1 MYPVH
6 NKQKSDFEYNGY
18 LFWGLIAIE
27 LFMSFSFLGY
37 IHIDPISIT
46 FVYIPVLVAGCI
58 LGPRESA
65 VIGAV
70 FGLASM
76 WKASAFYV
84 GAGDAVFSPVMS
96 GHPLGSILLS
106 VGARVL
112 FGVIVGFMYR
122 AARRS
127 GHPMIWIVVV
137 TSMGR
142 TIHTLCVYSIMGI
155 FFPKIGLTAA
165 DAMKGITRLDYI
177 PFLLAAN
184 IIVIACYLFRRSD
197 YLNDLLDRI
206 NRVDEVYSGSSG
218 PGVPMTVMFI
228 LVLMASVS
236 VALYFTNRIRTVM
249 AEYGLDLGEHASYDI
264 MHLQIQFLFGMLSLA
279 LIVIMII
286 NMHQKNMNYLYHEA
300 KKDGLTGLPGRELFF
315 QTGKDLLQNM
325 APDQPG
331 RTACFFVLDIDDF
344 KQINDVYGHPTGDAV
359 LKEAAGHMKRIFG
372 DKGILGRLGGDEF
385 VALISRPMA
394 KAEIEGLLNELKN
407 AISDIRIEDINV
419 TCSIGV
425 IPVEKEYSIE
435 SLYRN
440 ADRLLYEAKKKGKD
454 RFVFGYRFEDP
465 EHEK

>member
-1 MYPVH
+1 MHPVD
-6 NKQKSDFEYNGY
+6 NKRESDFEYNGY

-46 FVYIPVLVAGCI
+46 FVYIPVLAAGCI
-58 LGPRESA
+58 LGPRESGI
-65 VIGAV
+65 IGAV
-70 FGLASM
+70 FGLVSM

-106 VGARVL
+106 VGARAL

-127 GHPMIWIVVV
+127 RHPMIWIIVV
-137 TSMGR
+137 TSLGR
-142 TIHTLCVYSIMGI
+142 TVHTLCVYSVMGV
-155 FFPKIGLTAA
+155 FFPEMGLTAT
-165 DAMKGITRLDYI
+165 DTLKGITRLDYI
-177 PFLLAAN
+177 PFLVAAN
-184 IIVIACYLFRRSD
+184 IIVVACYLFRRSD
-197 YLNDLLDRI
+197 YLNGLLDRI
-206 NRVDEVYSGSSG
+206 NRVDKIYASTSG
-218 PGVPMTVMFI
+218 PGRTMTVMFVF
-228 LVLMASVS
+228 VLMASVS

-249 AEYGLDLGEHASYDI
+249 AEYGLDLGEYASYDI

-279 LIVIMII
+279 LLVIMII
-286 NMHQKNMNYLYHEA
+286 SMHQKNMNYLYHEA

-315 QTGKDLLQNM
+315 QTGKELLQNM
-325 APDQPG
+325 SSDQTG
-331 RTACFFVLDIDDF
+331 RTACFFILDIDDF

-359 LKEAAGHMKRIFG
+359 LKEATGHMKRIFG

-394 KAEIEGLLNELKN
+394 KAEIEALLNELKK
-407 AISDIRIEDINV
+407 AISDIRIENVNV

-425 IPVEKEYSIE
+425 IPVEKEYSME
-435 SLYRN
+435 SLYKN

-454 RFVFGYRFEDP
+454 QFVFGYRFEDP
-465 EHEK
+465 QHKK